1 MSKIILCGNL
11 IIDKDKILLL
21 FRDKHQHY
29 ETPGGKLDSD
39 ECVDINNPT
48 IKEIE
53 KAAIREL
60 FEEVGNNIMIS
71 EPEFFGSFDFVIPDG
86 REAVANKFIIKILSG
101 NPRINEPE
109 IFSKLEWLPIAK
121 LEEFPISPDLKLFV
135 EMLKERFVK

>member
-11 IIDKDKILLL
+11 IVNDKKEILLL

-29 ETPGGKLDSD
+29 ETPGGKLNTD

-48 IKEIE
+48 INEIK

-60 FEEVGNNIMIS
+60 FEELGDDIKIS
-71 EPEFFGSFDFVIPDG
+71 EPEFFGSHEFVIPNG
-86 REAVANKFIIKILSG
+86 RSAIANKFIVRIISG
-101 NPRINEPE
+101 KPRINEPE

-135 EMLKERFVK
+135 EKLKLLT